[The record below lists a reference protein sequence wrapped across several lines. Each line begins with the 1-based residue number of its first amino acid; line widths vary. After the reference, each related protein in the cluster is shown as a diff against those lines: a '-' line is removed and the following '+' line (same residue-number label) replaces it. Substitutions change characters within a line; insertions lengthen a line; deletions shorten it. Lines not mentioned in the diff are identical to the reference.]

1 MERTTQSGERPR
13 TMDAVREHDGARIVV
28 EVGMLV
34 FLVGLA
40 LLFVA
45 AAPS

>member
-1 MERTTQSGERPR
+1 
-13 TMDAVREHDGARIVV
+13 MDAVREHDGARIAV
-28 EVGMLV
+28 EAGMLV
-34 FLVGLA
+34 FLIGLA

>member
-1 MERTTQSGERPR
+1 MERIRSREEPR
-13 TMDAVREHDGARIVV
+13 LIVAVREDAGERLAV
-28 EVGMLV
+28 EAGMLV

-45 AAPS
+45 NAPS

>member
-1 MERTTQSGERPR
+1 MKRTTQSGERTR
-13 TMDAVREHDGARIVV
+13 TMDAVRGHDGARIAV
-28 EVGMLV
+28 EAGMLL
-34 FLVGLA
+34 FLIGLA